1 MSVSDLKGLNNDV
14 STAKLTKLRKVK
26 TIMNGKLS
34 SLAESSSDL
43 ALGVKEK
50 KKKITRLYDLESGGH
65 LQNGRV
71 ISQMKAN

>member
-43 ALGVKEK
+43 ALGVKK
-50 KKKITRLYDLESGGH
+50 RRTLACMI
-65 LQNGRV
+65 
-71 ISQMKAN
+71 